1 MESPLDPVLAN
12 LFMGFYKKK
21 SLQEFDKGKV
31 LMYKCCVDDIFCRFG
46 NEIDEENVFEFLN
59 CSHKNIKFTIEKE
72 SNKFLSFL
80 EILVKNEGNRFS
92 TSFYRKKTS
101 IGLFTQFHSFTPMSY
116 KVCLIRYHIHRAFR
130 ISSS

>member
-31 LMYKCCVDDIFCRFG
+31 LMYKRCVDDIFCRFG

-80 EILVKNEGNRFS
+80 KFLSKMKETVFQHHFIE
-92 TSFYRKKTS
+92 RKHQL
-101 IGLFTQFHSFTPMSY
+101 GCLHSFI
-116 KVCLIRYHIHRAFR
+116 VLHQ
-130 ISSS
+130 